1 MFLYPLTFFGGLS
14 PVSCVS
20 FSTLSKVSGSPTS
33 PLTEPAVELGGEM
46 ERAPGEVERV
56 MGGLTAVESAV
67 EVVVEREVVEPV
79 RRREAARRGLLL
91 TGEMEED
98 ELAPMRAASWF
109 REGRRP
115 PDGARSDL
123 ETVVVAAGGGAA
135 AIAVCVNV
143 DGGVVG
149 VGVGV
154 VVVVFVVVIE
164 DVERPQACDKRVR
177 RRRMLWDGLCNSCTC
192 GDACPGRATRVNRAC
207 RRRLEWAARQVAVA
221 VIEAIAPNVPP
232 RNIPARSY
240 VPLKPVHSASL
251 LSRRGS
257 DPIAVRMTH
266 FIQPHAARLKEL
278 AVEISGLDKDIAK
291 LQAARQKCIDQRN
304 EILHSQMRASAI
316 SRKPSMDFS
325 VSSADVRMDYYG
337 HFEWSQELR
346 LRMKT
351 IFNIDDFR
359 LCQEGCVLRA
369 LHVPFRSQWSSV
381 CNANMDGRDIICIMP
396 TGDAAQTPTS
406 ARPAPAHRRPL
417 SPRWRQVTNVP
428 APRTPRSRLH
438 RGHIT
443 AHRSHDGPDH
453 APYRGR
459 Q

>member
-1 MFLYPLTFFGGLS
+1 MAEAEAAGEGGAMMEA
-14 PVSCVS
+14 
-20 FSTLSKVSGSPTS
+20 
-33 PLTEPAVELGGEM
+33 TEAMEAMAVMAVTEVTEEM
-46 ERAPGEVERV
+46 EETGVTEEMEAMEATGVTEATEAMVA
-56 MGGLTAVESAV
+56 MAVTE
-67 EVVVEREVVEPV
+67 EVVTEV
-79 RRREAARRGLLL
+79 

-123 ETVVVAAGGGAA
+123 ETVVAAAGGGAA
-135 AIAVCVNV
+135 AIVVCVNV

-149 VGVGV
+149 VVVV

-177 RRRMLWDGLCNSCTC
+177 RRRMLWDGLCNACTC

-221 VIEAIAPNVPP
+221 VIEAIAPNAPP
-232 RNIPARSY
+232 RNIPVRSY